1 AGVGRRALVGGVAVR
16 GQLGPVQEG
25 GGAVGAGAG
34 GHAGV
39 EQLVLPSHNASPALA
54 RSHPHSSCKSWLSSS
69 SSSSSVHLP
78 PHLLLSYSLSIPR
91 SSPSHVIWPLLSFFF
106 LSIHPSIPP
115 SLTHTHSHTHTC
127 LQRS

>member
-39 EQLVLPSHNASPALA
+39 EQLVLPSHNASPVLA

-78 PHLLLSYSLSIPR
+78 PHLLLSYSHHLMASG
-91 SSPSHVIWPLLSFFF
+91 LSF
-106 LSIHPSIPP
+106 LSCPSIHPSIPP
-115 SLTHTHSHTHTC
+115 SLTHTHT
-127 LQRS
+127 